1 MGVDCVSSDDDD
13 DDGMM
18 LASQGRVHLLLEL
31 TPGCSVPAG
40 GTASATDPGRI
51 SCCITHRMVNLL
63 RSFYVV
69 LCE

>member
-1 MGVDCVSSDDDD
+1 MGVDCVSSD